1 MITDNV
7 KKQSLRYFVIILS
20 LMLSGIAVE
29 GAQDNLSAPKD
40 ESLRRGE
47 TRATLDPNLFK
58 DARVKSAYQVAREF
72 PWLLDSIMCYCFC
85 EESFHHKSL
94 LSCYV
99 DDHAAG

>member
-1 MITDNV
+1 MN
-7 KKQSLRYFVIILS
+7 KKIVSLFVVILY
-20 LMLSGIAVE
+20 LGLFAVSAA
-29 GAQDNLSAPKD
+29 AQQERPAAKD

-58 DARVKSAYQVAREF
+58 DARVKSAYQVAREV

>member
-1 MITDNV
+1 MNGKIPRLIV
-7 KKQSLRYFVIILS
+7 VILS
-20 LMLSGIAVE
+20 LALFVVSAS
-29 GAQDNLSAPKD
+29 AQQGRPVAKD

-47 TRATLDPNLFK
+47 TRATLDPDLFK
-58 DARVKSAYQVAREF
+58 DAQVKRAYRAAKEV
-72 PWLLDSIMCYCFC
+72 PWLLDSLLCYCFC

>member
-1 MITDNV
+1 MN
-7 KKQSLRYFVIILS
+7 KKILS
-20 LMLSGIAVE
+20 LFVVILYLALFVISAA
-29 GAQDNLSAPKD
+29 AQQQRPAAKD

-47 TRATLDPNLFK
+47 ARATLDPDLFK
-58 DARVKSAYQVAREF
+58 DPRVKSAYQAAREV

>member
-1 MITDNV
+1 MNGKIPRLIV
-7 KKQSLRYFVIILS
+7 VILCLALFVVL
-20 LMLSGIAVE
+20 AA
-29 GAQDNLSAPKD
+29 AQQERPSAKD

-47 TRATLDPNLFK
+47 TRATLDPDLFK
-58 DARVKSAYQVAREF
+58 DAQVKSAYQAAKEV
-72 PWLLDSIMCYCFC
+72 PWLLDSLLCYCFC

>member
-1 MITDNV
+1 MN
-7 KKQSLRYFVIILS
+7 KKIVSFFVVTLS
-20 LMLSGIAVE
+20 TALFVVSAA
-29 GAQDNLSAPKD
+29 AQQEHPGTKD

-47 TRATLDPNLFK
+47 TRATLDPDLFK
-58 DARVKSAYQVAREF
+58 DARVKSAYQAAKEV
-72 PWLLDSIMCYCFC
+72 PWLLDSLMCYCYC

>member
-1 MITDNV
+1 MN
-7 KKQSLRYFVIILS
+7 RNILS
-20 LMLSGIAVE
+20 LFVVIFYLALLVVSAA
-29 GAQDNLSAPKD
+29 AQQERPVVKD
-40 ESLRRGE
+40 ESLRKGE

-58 DARVKSAYQVAREF
+58 DARLKSAYQAAREV